1 VTMEPPVGTA
11 TAAII
16 VPLGR
21 SDASFASRTGQRAR
35 LEMEDGKTRPSLLS
49 GTNNASGSVHF
60 VNYGT
65 TSLVSMCLSVVVT
78 SLEKYA
84 PESFGILSEEDFEEI
99 VQLRH
104 RRTSPREGSGG
115 LDGTGRVAPALSD
128 KFLAEVEWTN
138 PHLSESTVVDR
149 LVWKDCVNF
158 RFREGGLTRPAALSL
173 PWPMLVDMIRESAET
188 LQQQGSLDSPDASE
202 ALQALE
208 KCPMNVPLLQATGVG
223 KAIRKCIKARTKN
236 QPAGQSES
244 DDALF
249 GRLESLLNSWMD
261 MAESDS
267 ATIGQSGSGAA
278 KPSSSA
284 PKDTKDDLRI
294 AESCQSWRQLFQAL
308 KGRAD
313 SCRTVQ
319 GERMRKIRSN
329 LARDRPKVVKV
340 RPASASASAKHSRLL
355 SRIEGGK
362 SATPPSPHASKMSK
376 LWKETAVV
384 AQRSQ
389 RPSGPTQFSLTKRT
403 PTSSA
408 ASSFSSPSP
417 SSKSS
422 SFGAAVAFAAAAK
435 RSSKGSTTHVRNI
448 NSLKAQS
455 KVIQLT
461 GGKQMR
467 VPKHNPA
474 AVARGGGAVVVLP
487 ARARASSKTA
497 APPPPPA
504 KVRRTGHR

>member
-1 VTMEPPVGTA
+1 MEPPVGTA

-21 SDASFASRTGQRAR
+21 SEASFASRTGQRAR
-35 LEMEDGKTRPSLLS
+35 LAMEDGKTKESSLLS
-49 GTNNASGSVHF
+49 GTNNATGSVHF
-60 VNYGT
+60 ANCST

-138 PHLSESTVVDR
+138 PHLSESAVVDR

-173 PWPMLVDMIRESAET
+173 PWPMLVDMIRESAEM

-223 KAIRKCIKARTKN
+223 KAIRKYIKARTKN

-244 DDALF
+244 DVALF
-249 GRLESLLNSWMD
+249 RRLECLLNSWMD
-261 MAESDS
+261 MAENDS
-267 ATIGQSGSGAA
+267 ATIGQSGSGVA

-284 PKDTKDDLRI
+284 PKDTKEDLRI

-308 KGRAD
+308 KDRAD

-340 RPASASASAKHSRLL
+340 RPASASASAKHSRLH
-355 SRIEGGK
+355 SRIGGEK
-362 SATPPSPHASKMSK
+362 SATPPSPHASRMSK

-389 RPSGPTQFSLTKRT
+389 RPSGPTHSIPTKRT
-403 PTSSA
+403 PASSA
-408 ASSFSSPSP
+408 TSFSSPSP

-461 GGKQMR
+461 GGKQMC

-487 ARARASSKTA
+487 ARNRASSKTA
-497 APPPPPA
+497 APPPPA
-504 KVRRTGHR
+504 KVRRTEQR